1 MVFSDNILTVL
12 KINYQYGGLTMA
24 RGRRKAVS
32 NLTLEEQVASIQ
44 AEIDNLAEKMKDAK
58 ARKKELQDKI
68 SEREKEDVYRV
79 FIQSGKTLEDLKV
92 LLAER

>member
-1 MVFSDNILTVL
+1 
-12 KINYQYGGLTMA
+12 MA

-79 FIQSGKTLEDLKV
+79 FTQSGKTLEDLKV

>member
-1 MVFSDNILTVL
+1 
-12 KINYQYGGLTMA
+12 MA

-32 NLTLEEQVASIQ
+32 NLTLDEQVASIQ

>member
-1 MVFSDNILTVL
+1 
-12 KINYQYGGLTMA
+12 MA

-32 NLTLEEQVASIQ
+32 NLTLEEQVSSIQ

>member
-1 MVFSDNILTVL
+1 
-12 KINYQYGGLTMA
+12 MA

>member
-1 MVFSDNILTVL
+1 M
-12 KINYQYGGLTMA
+12 
-24 RGRRKAVS
+24 
-32 NLTLEEQVASIQ
+32 ASIQ

>member
-1 MVFSDNILTVL
+1 
-12 KINYQYGGLTMA
+12 MA

-32 NLTLEEQVASIQ
+32 NLTLKEQVASIQ
-44 AEIDNLAEKMKDAK
+44 AEIDNLAEKMQDAK

>member
-1 MVFSDNILTVL
+1 
-12 KINYQYGGLTMA
+12 MA

-68 SEREKEDVYRV
+68 SDREKEDVYRV

>member
-1 MVFSDNILTVL
+1 
-12 KINYQYGGLTMA
+12 MA

-79 FIQSGKTLEDLKV
+79 FIQFGKTLEDLKV

>member
-1 MVFSDNILTVL
+1 
-12 KINYQYGGLTMA
+12 MA

-32 NLTLEEQVASIQ
+32 NLTLKEQVASIQ

-58 ARKKELQDKI
+58 ERKKELQDKI

>member
-1 MVFSDNILTVL
+1 
-12 KINYQYGGLTMA
+12 MA

-32 NLTLEEQVASIQ
+32 NLTLKEQVASIQ

-92 LLAER
+92 TVGRKITFY

>member
-1 MVFSDNILTVL
+1 
-12 KINYQYGGLTMA
+12 MA

-32 NLTLEEQVASIQ
+32 NLTLKEQVASIQ

-68 SEREKEDVYRV
+68 SEREKEDMYRV

>member
-1 MVFSDNILTVL
+1 
-12 KINYQYGGLTMA
+12 MA

-32 NLTLEEQVASIQ
+32 NLTLKEQVASIQ
-44 AEIDNLAEKMKDAK
+44 AEIDNLAEKMKDVK

>member
-1 MVFSDNILTVL
+1 
-12 KINYQYGGLTMA
+12 MA

-32 NLTLEEQVASIQ
+32 NLTLKEQVASIQ

-58 ARKKELQDKI
+58 ARIKELQDKI

>member
-1 MVFSDNILTVL
+1 
-12 KINYQYGGLTMA
+12 MA

-68 SEREKEDVYRV
+68 SEREKEDVYRG

>member
-1 MVFSDNILTVL
+1 
-12 KINYQYGGLTMA
+12 MA

-68 SEREKEDVYRV
+68 SEREKEDVHRV

>member
-1 MVFSDNILTVL
+1 
-12 KINYQYGGLTMA
+12 MA

-68 SEREKEDVYRV
+68 SEREKEDVYRA

>member
-1 MVFSDNILTVL
+1 
-12 KINYQYGGLTMA
+12 MA

-32 NLTLEEQVASIQ
+32 NLTLKEQVASIQ
-44 AEIDNLAEKMKDAK
+44 AEIDNLAEKMKVAK

>member
-1 MVFSDNILTVL
+1 
-12 KINYQYGGLTMA
+12 MA

-32 NLTLEEQVASIQ
+32 NLTLKEQVASIQ

-68 SEREKEDVYRV
+68 SEREEEDVYRV

>member
-1 MVFSDNILTVL
+1 
-12 KINYQYGGLTMA
+12 MA

-32 NLTLEEQVASIQ
+32 NLTLKEQVASIQ

-92 LLAER
+92 LLAE

>member
-1 MVFSDNILTVL
+1 
-12 KINYQYGGLTMA
+12 MA

-32 NLTLEEQVASIQ
+32 NLTLKEQVASIQ

-68 SEREKEDVYRV
+68 SEREKKMCTVYLYN
-79 FIQSGKTLEDLKV
+79 LEKHWKI
-92 LLAER
+92 

>member
-1 MVFSDNILTVL
+1 
-12 KINYQYGGLTMA
+12 MA

-68 SEREKEDVYRV
+68 SER
-79 FIQSGKTLEDLKV
+79 
-92 LLAER
+92 

>member
-1 MVFSDNILTVL
+1 
-12 KINYQYGGLTMA
+12 MA
-24 RGRRKAVS
+24 RGRRKVVS

>member
-1 MVFSDNILTVL
+1 
-12 KINYQYGGLTMA
+12 MA

-32 NLTLEEQVASIQ
+32 NLTQKEQVASIQ

>member
-1 MVFSDNILTVL
+1 
-12 KINYQYGGLTMA
+12 MA

-79 FIQSGKTLEDLKV
+79 LIQSGKTLEDLKV

>member
-1 MVFSDNILTVL
+1 
-12 KINYQYGGLTMA
+12 MA

-32 NLTLEEQVASIQ
+32 NLTMKEQVASIQ

>member
-1 MVFSDNILTVL
+1 
-12 KINYQYGGLTMA
+12 MA

-68 SEREKEDVYRV
+68 SEREKEDVYSV

>member
-1 MVFSDNILTVL
+1 
-12 KINYQYGGLTMA
+12 MA

-32 NLTLEEQVASIQ
+32 NLTLKEQVASIQ

-58 ARKKELQDKI
+58 ARKKELQDQI

>member
-1 MVFSDNILTVL
+1 
-12 KINYQYGGLTMA
+12 MA

-32 NLTLEEQVASIQ
+32 NLTLKEQVASIQ

-58 ARKKELQDKI
+58 ARKKERQDTI

>member
-1 MVFSDNILTVL
+1 
-12 KINYQYGGLTMA
+12 MA

-32 NLTLEEQVASIQ
+32 NLALEEQVASIQ

>member
-1 MVFSDNILTVL
+1 
-12 KINYQYGGLTMA
+12 MA

-58 ARKKELQDKI
+58 ARKKELQDNI

>member
-1 MVFSDNILTVL
+1 
-12 KINYQYGGLTMA
+12 MA

-79 FIQSGKTLEDLKV
+79 FIQSGKTLEDLKI

>member
-1 MVFSDNILTVL
+1 
-12 KINYQYGGLTMA
+12 MA

-79 FIQSGKTLEDLKV
+79 FIQSGKTLED
-92 LLAER
+92 

>member
-1 MVFSDNILTVL
+1 
-12 KINYQYGGLTMA
+12 MA

-32 NLTLEEQVASIQ
+32 NLTLEEQGASIQ

>member
-1 MVFSDNILTVL
+1 
-12 KINYQYGGLTMA
+12 MA

-32 NLTLEEQVASIQ
+32 NLTLKEQVASIQ

>member
-1 MVFSDNILTVL
+1 
-12 KINYQYGGLTMA
+12 MA

-32 NLTLEEQVASIQ
+32 NLTLKEQVASIQ

-92 LLAER
+92 LLADR

>member
-1 MVFSDNILTVL
+1 
-12 KINYQYGGLTMA
+12 MA

-92 LLAER
+92 PLAER

>member
-1 MVFSDNILTVL
+1 
-12 KINYQYGGLTMA
+12 MA

-32 NLTLEEQVASIQ
+32 NLTLKEQVASIQ

-92 LLAER
+92 L

>member
-1 MVFSDNILTVL
+1 
-12 KINYQYGGLTMA
+12 MA

-68 SEREKEDVYRV
+68 SEREKEDVYLYN
-79 FIQSGKTLEDLKV
+79 LEKHWKI
-92 LLAER
+92 